1 VLLVQAR
8 ERIMK
13 NSSRFE
19 WKMQRNFNLSSRGQ
33 FVSSASSSTRRL
45 KASQE
50 ISRLK

>member
-1 VLLVQAR
+1 
-8 ERIMK
+8 MK

-19 WKMQRNFNLSSRGQ
+19 WKIERNFNLSRSGHAGSR
-33 FVSSASSSTRRL
+33 ASSSTRWL